1 MRILIL
7 GRGVIG
13 AQYGWALEQ
22 AGAQV
27 DFLVRKGGSRNYADT
42 LELHS
47 YDGRKKRSVDEV
59 WPINLRYDIP
69 TEEVYDLV
77 IVSVNPE
84 QIAGAIETIAP
95 VAGDATVLL
104 MGNTMGNPLSR
115 LKNLS
120 GLSAE
125 QFVIGFPGAGG
136 GITDN
141 VLHGILHGIIQLGV
155 SEKKLNKREQA
166 VKNLFESAG
175 FKVSLHRD
183 IDGWLVNHYVLNA
196 AMEMEVL
203 KRGSFEKVVQSED
216 GLTSMMENVKKMI
229 PYLKAKGVRPDM
241 AIVMMSIL
249 PARLL
254 AGLMRK
260 TIYKPGSPA
269 YDAVAYNQYQ
279 VGYAVREIQA
289 DAKRLGMNIL

>member
-1 MRILIL
+1 M
-7 GRGVIG
+7 
-13 AQYGWALEQ
+13 
-22 AGAQV
+22 
-27 DFLVRKGGSRNYADT
+27 
-42 LELHS
+42 
-47 YDGRKKRSVDEV
+47 
-59 WPINLRYDIP
+59 
-69 TEEVYDLV
+69 
-77 IVSVNPE
+77 
-84 QIAGAIETIAP
+84 
-95 VAGDATVLL
+95 LL
-104 MGNTMGNPLSR
+104 MGNTMGNPLSK
-115 LKNLS
+115 LGNLS

-166 VKNLFESAG
+166 VKNLFKSAG

-216 GLTSMMENVKKMI
+216 GLTSMMGNVKKMI
-229 PYLKAKGVRPDM
+229 SYLKAKGVRPDM
-241 AIVMMSIL
+241 AIVMMSII

-254 AGLMRK
+254 AGLMGK

-289 DAKRLGMNIL
+289 DAKKLGVYIL